1 MWVFFFLSYRENTTH
16 WKVKDI
22 DPYEQR
28 IKGHCPLTP
37 KEIGIFLS
45 LMGYPPT
52 TPIYIA
58 AGEIYGGDNHM
69 ADLEARF
76 PIILNKVFD
85 VYNLCKSRR
94 YEFITAYKD

>member
-1 MWVFFFLSYRENTTH
+1 MLIVMSVDAVYLSYRENTTH
-16 WKVKDI
+16 WKVKNI

-58 AGEIYGGDNHM
+58 AGEIYGGYNHM

-76 PIILNKVFD
+76 PIIMNKV
-85 VYNLCKSRR
+85 
-94 YEFITAYKD
+94 